1 MTWAF
6 DNILNTFF
14 SSSPNRSYY
23 FEFQNRTRLA
33 SHKTWNNIIE
43 KLLQKDEVTYFDY
56 TLAVVD
62 VVVLPWEKEKRTCKA
77 CEMTV
82 SHSKCADD
90 LVAVV
95 RESSATTTP
104 QINDLIGWMRK
115 NNHAARAARFLVH
128 CFDVVCQA
136 MTWNFHIWGPDEN
149 SSAAQFNFHSLPS
162 HESQS
167 CQASES
173 ALRSFCTTWPTWNN
187 RKTPTESNAKF

>member
-1 MTWAF
+1 M
-6 DNILNTFF
+6 
-14 SSSPNRSYY
+14 
-23 FEFQNRTRLA
+23 A

-104 QINDLIGWMRK
+104 QINDLIG
-115 NNHAARAARFLVH
+115 
-128 CFDVVCQA
+128 
-136 MTWNFHIWGPDEN
+136 
-149 SSAAQFNFHSLPS
+149 
-162 HESQS
+162 
-167 CQASES
+167 
-173 ALRSFCTTWPTWNN
+173 
-187 RKTPTESNAKF
+187 